1 MRFNEMP
8 QERGQHEKKP
18 GIIRQEDYR
27 GKNFYRVNYEGRS
40 ADVQCQ
46 DTTAAMMLAA
56 KAWGLQWTRAEYH
69 QAAKV
74 VKLRVDPGMVL

>member
-1 MRFNEMP
+1 MRFNEIP
-8 QERGQHEKKP
+8 QERGRREKRP
-18 GIIRQEDYR
+18 GIIRQENYG

-46 DTTAAMMLAA
+46 DSAVAMILAA

-74 VKLRVDPGMVL
+74 VKLRADPGMML